1 MSSTR
6 ADNLGLNDLNQTVT
20 SLWDYALSR
29 RTLAA
34 YDTGL
39 QSFKTFLLMNNL
51 VHSTDRLP
59 TVSDHILL
67 LYIAHC
73 YKTLKLRYTTIK
85 LYLCGIRF
93 AYMKAG
99 ISCPLVCTNNSTCL
113 RITSILHAIKRIQ
126 GQTTKVRQPI
136 TATVLDKI
144 CSVLNARYLT
154 PYMDCLLLAACII
167 AFFGFLH
174 CGEFTV
180 TSDREFDSTVHLCLG
195 DVHFHDS
202 RVELILKSSKTDPFR
217 QGITIHLFKNSAYS
231 KLCPYRAL
239 NSYITRRNDKFK
251 CRQTATEP
259 LFLTEDGFPLAR
271 TVFVQHVK
279 KLLALLGLDSSKY
292 SGHSFRIGA
301 ASSGCSAR
309 LEDHLI
315 RTLGRWSSDCYR
327 TYIRTPNKV
336 IQAAQT
342 ALLTELKT

>member
-136 TATVLDKI
+136 TATVLDK

-167 AFFGFLH
+167 AFFGFLR
-174 CGEFTV
+174 CGECTV
-180 TSDREFDSTVHLCLG
+180 TSD
-195 DVHFHDS
+195 
-202 RVELILKSSKTDPFR
+202 
-217 QGITIHLFKNSAYS
+217 
-231 KLCPYRAL
+231 
-239 NSYITRRNDKFK
+239 
-251 CRQTATEP
+251 
-259 LFLTEDGFPLAR
+259 
-271 TVFVQHVK
+271 
-279 KLLALLGLDSSKY
+279 
-292 SGHSFRIGA
+292 
-301 ASSGCSAR
+301 
-309 LEDHLI
+309 
-315 RTLGRWSSDCYR
+315 
-327 TYIRTPNKV
+327 
-336 IQAAQT
+336 
-342 ALLTELKT
+342 